1 MSVKILTI
9 TTHLSKRSYNYCV
22 IVVKTKI
29 DLSKIPNA
37 GNGLFA
43 AQAIPVGMAVAI
55 NRPGTYYIYS
65 QKDFEGFEDSFKNFI
80 RDFGCLKN
88 GVWKVDKG
96 RDKFINHSR
105 NSNLTF
111 DGVARRNI
119 AAGEELTYDYREIDD
134 NMFLNPPSWL

>member
-1 MSVKILTI
+1 M
-9 TTHLSKRSYNYCV
+9 

-29 DLSKIPNA
+29 EPSKIPNA

-55 NRPGTYYIYS
+55 KQAGTYDSYT
-65 QKDFEGFEDSFKNFI
+65 QKEFECFDEKFKNFI
-80 RDFGCLKN
+80 QDFGCLKS
-88 GVWKVDKG
+88 GVWRVDKG

-105 NSNLTF
+105 SPNLTF

-119 AAGEELTYDYREIDD
+119 APGEELTYDYREIDD
-134 NMFLNPPSWL
+134 NMFLNPPDWL

>member
-1 MSVKILTI
+1 MKILTT
-9 TTHLSKRSYNYCV
+9 TTHLPKRRHSYYV

-43 AQAIPVGMAVAI
+43 NQPIPVGMPVAI
-55 NRPGTYYIYS
+55 KQSGTYDSYT
-65 QKDFEGFEDSFKNFI
+65 QKEFECFDEKFKNFI
-80 RDFGCLKN
+80 QDFGCLKS
-88 GVWKVDKG
+88 GVWRVDKG

-105 NSNLTF
+105 SPNLTF

-119 AAGEELTYDYREIDD
+119 APGEELTYDYREIDD
-134 NMFLNPPSWL
+134 NMFLNPPDWL